1 MDCGETVT
9 MPVFVNGA
17 TLFVPSGTTAG
28 TAAAQADARYAEA
41 SEAGRAYLT
50 DGRGIRRDPSEL
62 LAAGDIL
69 RVIVSAAR
77 DLPEAASDE

>member
-1 MDCGETVT
+1 MTI
-9 MPVFVNGA
+9 PVFINGG
-17 TLFVPSGTTAG
+17 TLFVAAGTTAG

-41 SEAGRAYLT
+41 ALAGRASLT
-50 DGRGIRRDPSEL
+50 DGRGIRRDPDEL

-77 DLPEAASDE
+77 ELPESATDE